1 VQVVHE
7 PIEDAGSANE
17 APPQALHRRDL
28 ASQAQ
33 SLSKDHPG
41 DVGEIRSQVG
51 LPDDAMD
58 LRVAQKVPRVSCE
71 IHDAALEE
79 ERLLHQ

>member
-1 VQVVHE
+1 VCC
-7 PIEDAGSANE
+7 PNE
-17 APPQALHRRDL
+17 APPEVFHGRDF
-28 ASQAQ
+28 ATGSQ
-33 SLSKDHPG
+33 
-41 DVGEIRSQVG
+41 G
-51 LPDDAMD
+51 LPKDQPRYVGKVWAYIGLADDAMD